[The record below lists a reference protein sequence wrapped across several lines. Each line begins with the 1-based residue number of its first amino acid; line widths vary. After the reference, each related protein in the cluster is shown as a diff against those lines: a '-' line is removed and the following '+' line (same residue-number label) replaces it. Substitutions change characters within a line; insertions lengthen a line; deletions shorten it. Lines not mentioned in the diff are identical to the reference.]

1 MKILHLHPPTSP
13 AVQDVYRRS
22 LCIVDASGVDEGE
35 TAQGAD
41 WILIKDCIRL
51 DDVIIYTVSS

>member
-1 MKILHLHPPTSP
+1 MKILHLHPPISP

-22 LCIVDASGVDEGE
+22 LCIVNASGMDEGE

-41 WILIKDCIRL
+41 WILIKDCMR
-51 DDVIIYTVSS
+51 